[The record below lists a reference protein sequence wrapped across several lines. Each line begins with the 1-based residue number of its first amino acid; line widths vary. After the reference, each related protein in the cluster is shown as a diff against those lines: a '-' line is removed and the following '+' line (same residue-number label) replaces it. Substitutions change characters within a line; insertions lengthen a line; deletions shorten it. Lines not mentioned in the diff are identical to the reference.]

1 MGRQARLATL
11 VLALAATTG
20 CQDDRSEIVLEVDGA
35 ELTAVSWGSG
45 QTVLALPGSGLDV
58 SWFEL
63 LGPKVAEAG
72 YRFVAVNPRG
82 IDGSTGT
89 LAGLTLDILARDVA
103 GAVEEVNVEQA
114 HLVGWAFGNRV
125 ARAVA
130 ANHPNR
136 VATVILLAAG
146 GKIPPTQAT
155 RDAQNR
161 LDTEPN
167 LPDSTR
173 ARLLRETRFS
183 PASDPLAIT
192 ASVGTGVW
200 SEAREAQRAT
210 RSGRTLAS
218 WWPGGSKP
226 LLVVQG
232 EDDMTAPPANG
243 LALQDEFPDRVELVE
258 LEGAGHFLLV
268 EKPAEVAEVI
278 VSYLRRHP
286 IVEIRRAVG
295 GKGPG

>member
-1 MGRQARLATL
+1 M
-11 VLALAATTG
+11 
-20 CQDDRSEIVLEVDGA
+20 
-35 ELTAVSWGSG
+35 
-45 QTVLALPGSGLDV
+45 

-63 LGPKVAEAG
+63 LGPRIAKAG

-103 GAVEEVNVEQA
+103 GAVEAVNVERA

-173 ARLLRETRFS
+173 ARLLR
-183 PASDPLAIT
+183 
-192 ASVGTGVW
+192 
-200 SEAREAQRAT
+200 
-210 RSGRTLAS
+210 TLAS

-268 EKPAEVAEVI
+268 EKPAEVAEAI

-286 IVEIRRAVG
+286 IVN
-295 GKGPG
+295 